1 MTNHRTRGR
10 QRIILLLNDMGGGI
24 MNIEKGD
31 VSPTL
36 RRETHGHEPII
47 VLENDGANDNEML
60 RCETGRRK
68 GI

>member
-1 MTNHRTRGR
+1 
-10 QRIILLLNDMGGGI
+10 

-47 VLENDGANDNEML
+47 VLEDDGANDNEML